1 MMAFL
6 FHMSAASEGKRNRM
20 VLHVVKK
27 IESGDGTEY
36 LEEYLPLVRY
46 KYVEQSLK
54 V

>member
-6 FHMSAASEGKRNRM
+6 FHMSAASEGKRTRM
-20 VLHVVKK
+20 VLHVAKE

-46 KYVEQSLK
+46 KYAELSLN